1 MATRVR
7 WHWVEYAAEGASLG
21 LFMVSAAAFA
31 TLLQHPASPWRLAG
45 DGAWTRLP
53 MGLAMGLTAIG
64 LIYSPWGQ
72 RSGAHMNP
80 AVTLTFYRLGKIAR
94 DDAGGYVAAQFLGGA
109 AGIALATWMLRGL
122 PADPSVSYVA
132 TTPGA
137 LGIAAA
143 FAGEAAISFGMM
155 LTVLIVSN
163 HPRLGRFTG
172 VCAGVL
178 VCLYIVVEA
187 PLSGMSMNPARTL
200 GPAVLA
206 GRYDGLWMYF
216 VAPLM
221 GMLLAAEAYVARSG
235 MARVRCAKFDHP
247 PDVAC
252 VFRCRMGEPAGTT
265 PLPALSEV
273 SA

>member
-1 MATRVR
+1 MATTAR
-7 WHWVEYAAEGASLG
+7 WHWVEYAAEATSLA
-21 LFMVSAAAFA
+21 LFMLSAAAFA
-31 TLLQHPASPWRLAG
+31 TLLQHPASPWQVAG
-45 DGAWTRLP
+45 DSAFARFP
-53 MGLAMGLTAIG
+53 MGLAMGLTAMA

-94 DDAGGYVAAQFLGGA
+94 TDAGAYVAAQFLGGA

-122 PADPSVSYVA
+122 PADPSVDYVV
-132 TTPGA
+132 TTPGP
-137 LGIAAA
+137 LGIGAA

-155 LTVLIVSN
+155 LTVLHVSN

-172 VCAGVL
+172 VCAGIL
-178 VCLYIVVEA
+178 VCLYILVEA

-200 GPAVLA
+200 GPALVA
-206 GRYDGLWMYF
+206 GRFDGIWIYF
-216 VAPLM
+216 VAPFL
-221 GMLLAAEAYVARSG
+221 GMLLAAEAFVARADI
-235 MARVRCAKFDHP
+235 ARVRCAKLDHP

-252 VFRCRMGEPAGTT
+252 LFRCRMGEPAGTS
-265 PLPALSEV
+265 PSPALREV